1 MDTYLQQVN
10 PGGQPRVYY
19 ANLSEETQASEFV
32 SIWQDRFQGL
42 VDVEMV
48 SEEPQASLSQFV
60 ALITSLGLIMTLVT
74 SANLMSTSVLS
85 IRERVRDFG
94 IQKSLGVTPTQI
106 AGSVVVGTILI
117 ALLGLITGTVIGVGL
132 MDEFIANVGIQ
143 LGIGTDFY
151 ELDWTWISGLVPA
164 MAFLAI
170 LSSLWPAL
178 RAARLEVVEALRY
191 E

>member
-1 MDTYLQQVN
+1 
-10 PGGQPRVYY
+10 
-19 ANLSEETQASEFV
+19 
-32 SIWQDRFQGL
+32 
-42 VDVEMV
+42 
-48 SEEPQASLSQFV
+48 
-60 ALITSLGLIMTLVT
+60 MTLVT

-94 IQKSLGVTPTQI
+94 IQKSLGVTPAQI

-117 ALLGLITGTVIGVGL
+117 ALLGLITGSVVGIGL

-151 ELDWTWISGLVPA
+151 ELDWTWISGLVPV
-164 MAFLAI
+164 MAFLAV
-170 LSSLWPAL
+170 LSSVWPAL